1 MEIKKIG
8 ENMNNQESN
17 TIEIDVLSLLK
28 TIWRK
33 KFFILV
39 TAVLG
44 AGLAFVYS
52 SFLVT
57 PQYDS
62 TTRIY
67 VVSQNVEAG
76 AGLTN
81 QDLQA
86 GSYLVKDYKEIILSQ
101 DVLTQ
106 VATELNLNENLKEK
120 VSVSIPVDTRIVSI
134 SVRDADPNEAARIAN
149 SLRTF
154 AAQKIVEVTK
164 VSDVT
169 TLEEAVPA
177 EEPTTPNT
185 KRNIILGLLAG
196 GILATGLVLVME
208 VLDDRVKRPQ
218 DIEEV
223 MGLTLLGV
231 VPDSKKLK

>member
-1 MEIKKIG
+1 
-8 ENMNNQESN
+8 MNNQEVN
-17 TIEIDVLSLLK
+17 AIEIDVLFLLK

-33 KFFILV
+33 KFLILL
-39 TAVLG
+39 TAVLT

-57 PQYDS
+57 PQYDA

-81 QDLQA
+81 QELQA
-86 GSYLVKDYKEIILSQ
+86 GTYLVKDYKEIILSQ

-106 VATELNLNENLKEK
+106 VATELNLKESLKEK
-120 VSVSIPVDTRIVSI
+120 ISVSIPVDTRIVSI

-185 KRNIILGLLAG
+185 KRNILLGLLAG
-196 GILATGLVLVME
+196 GILATGIILAME

>member
-1 MEIKKIG
+1 
-8 ENMNNQESN
+8 MNNQEMN
-17 TIEIDVLSLLK
+17 TIEIDILLLLK

-33 KFFILV
+33 KFLIIL
-39 TAVLG
+39 TALFG
-44 AGLAFVYS
+44 AGIAFVYS

-57 PQYDS
+57 PQFDS

-76 AGLTN
+76 AGLTS
-81 QDLQA
+81 QELQA
-86 GSYLVKDYKEIILSQ
+86 GTYLVKDYKEIILSQ

-106 VATELNLNENLKEK
+106 VATELNLKESLKEK
-120 VSVSIPVDTRIVSI
+120 ISVSIPVDTRIVSI
-134 SVRDADPNEAARIAN
+134 SVRDADPDEAARIAN

-177 EEPTTPNT
+177 EEPTTPNI
-185 KRNIILGLLAG
+185 KRNILLGLLAG
-196 GILATGLVLVME
+196 GILATGIILAME

>member
-1 MEIKKIG
+1 
-8 ENMNNQESN
+8 MNNQESN

-33 KFFILV
+33 KIFILV

-81 QDLQA
+81 QELQA
-86 GSYLVKDYKEIILSQ
+86 GTYLVKDYKEIILSQ

-169 TLEEAVPA
+169 MLEEAVPA

>member
-1 MEIKKIG
+1 
-8 ENMNNQESN
+8 MNNKEVN
-17 TIEIDVLSLLK
+17 AVDIDVLFLLK

-33 KFFILV
+33 KFLILL
-39 TAVLG
+39 TALFG
-44 AGLAFVYS
+44 AGIAFVHS
-52 SFLVT
+52 SLLVT

-81 QDLQA
+81 QALQA
-86 GSYLVKDYKEIILSQ
+86 GTYLVKDYKEIILSQ
-101 DVLTQ
+101 DVLSQ
-106 VATELNLNENLKEK
+106 VKSELNLRGSLKSK
-120 VSVSIPVDTRIVSI
+120 VSVSIPLDTRIVSI
-134 SVRDADPNEAARIAN
+134 SVRDADPKEAARIAN

-154 AAQKIVEVTK
+154 AAKKIIEVTK
-164 VSDVT
+164 VKDVT

-177 EEPTTPNT
+177 DYPSTPNIR
-185 KRNIILGLLAG
+185 RNILVGLLAG
-196 GILATGLVLVME
+196 SVLAMSLVLVVE
-208 VLDDRVKRPQ
+208 TLDDRVKRPQ

-223 MGLTLLGV
+223 LEMPLLGV

>member
-1 MEIKKIG
+1 
-8 ENMNNQESN
+8 MNNQEVN
-17 TIEIDVLSLLK
+17 AIEIDVLFLLK

-33 KFFILV
+33 KFLILL
-39 TAVLG
+39 TAVLT

-81 QDLQA
+81 QELQA
-86 GSYLVKDYKEIILSQ
+86 GTYLAKDYREIILSQ
-101 DVLTQ
+101 DVLIQ
-106 VATELNLNENLKEK
+106 VATELNLKESLKEK
-120 VSVSIPVDTRIVSI
+120 ISVSIPVDTRIVSI

-154 AAQKIVEVTK
+154 AVQKVVEVTK
-164 VSDVT
+164 VSNVT

-177 EEPTTPNT
+177 EEPTAPNT
-185 KRNIILGLLAG
+185 KRNILLGLLAG

-223 MGLTLLGV
+223 MGLTLLGI

>member
-1 MEIKKIG
+1 
-8 ENMNNQESN
+8 MNNQEVN
-17 TIEIDVLSLLK
+17 AIEIDVLLLLK

-33 KFFILV
+33 KFLILL
-39 TAVLG
+39 TAVLT

-81 QDLQA
+81 QELQA
-86 GSYLVKDYKEIILSQ
+86 GTYLAKDYREIILSQ

-106 VATELNLNENLKEK
+106 VATELNLKESLKEK
-120 VSVSIPVDTRIVSI
+120 ISVSIPVDTRIVSI

-154 AAQKIVEVTK
+154 AVQKVVEVTK
-164 VSDVT
+164 VSNVT

-185 KRNIILGLLAG
+185 KRNILLGLLAG

-223 MGLTLLGV
+223 MGLTLLGI

>member
-1 MEIKKIG
+1 
-8 ENMNNQESN
+8 MNNQESN
-17 TIEIDVLSLLK
+17 TLEIDVLSLLK

-39 TAVLG
+39 TATLG

-81 QDLQA
+81 QELQA
-86 GSYLVKDYKEIILSQ
+86 GTYLVKDYKEIILSQ

-106 VATELNLNENLKEK
+106 VATELNLEESLKEK
-120 VSVSIPVDTRIVSI
+120 ISVSIPVDTRIVSI

-196 GILATGLVLVME
+196 GILATALVLIME

>member
-1 MEIKKIG
+1 
-8 ENMNNQESN
+8 MNNQDINSV
-17 TIEIDVLSLLK
+17 EIDVLYLLK

-33 KFFILV
+33 KFFIVLV
-39 TAVLG
+39 ATLG
-44 AGLAFVYS
+44 AFLAFVFS
-52 SFLVT
+52 AFLVT

-81 QDLQA
+81 QELQA

-101 DVLTQ
+101 DVLRQ
-106 VATELNLNENLKEK
+106 VADELSLTEGLSGK

-134 SVRDADPNEAARIAN
+134 SVRDKDPNEAARIAN
-149 SLRTF
+149 SLRVV
-154 AAQKIVEVTK
+154 AAKKIIDVTK

-169 TLEEAVPA
+169 TLEEATPA
-177 EEPTTPNT
+177 EEPSTPRT
-185 KRNIILGLLAG
+185 KRNIAIGLLVG
-196 GILATGLVLVME
+196 GLLTTAFVLVME
-208 VLDDRVKRPQ
+208 VLDDRIKRPQ

-223 MGLTLLGV
+223 MGLPLLGV
-231 VPDSKKLK
+231 VPDLKKLK

>member
-1 MEIKKIG
+1 
-8 ENMNNQESN
+8 MNNQESN

-106 VATELNLNENLKEK
+106 VATELNLNENIKEK

-196 GILATGLVLVME
+196 GVLATALVLVME